1 MQNWKRAVILGS
13 LGASAFLLLT
23 GRRSAGA
30 GMAVIGAAVLASE
43 YPDQL
48 ERIVRNAPA
57 YLERGSEIVQTVSHA
72 AQRLAR
78 ERGRASLHAI
88 RKVEHEDFVS

>member
-1 MQNWKRAVILGS
+1 MQNWKKAVIFGS

-23 GRRSAGA
+23 GRRGAGA
-30 GMAVIGAAVLASE
+30 GLAVIGAAVLASE
-43 YPDQL
+43 YPDQV

-57 YLERGSEIVQTVSHA
+57 YLERGSEIVQTVSRA

-78 ERGRASLHAI
+78 DGGRFNLHAI
-88 RKVEHEDFVS
+88 RRVEHEDLVS